1 MYVIETN
8 KAVVKNGLSYF
19 KHSIIV
25 SLNKEPELN
34 FNYKALLAMK
44 KSPKD
49 NNFHNLIN
57 YYLKFI
63 HHLLV

>member
-1 MYVIETN
+1 MYVFKTN
-8 KAVVKNGLSYF
+8 KAVVKNELSYF

-25 SLNKEPELN
+25 SLNKEPELS

-49 NNFHNLIN
+49 NNFYNLIN
-57 YYLKFI
+57 YYLKVI